1 MTLVVVIT
9 DFIVAV
15 TTMTLGEL
23 KQLNEKLL
31 KQIQGE
37 NFSILFVLG
46 LCCFV
51 ITKGLVLKK
60 KFLWLFRLLSF

>member
-9 DFIVAV
+9 DFVLAV

-31 KQIQGE
+31 KQVQGE

-46 LCCFV
+46 LWCFV
-51 ITKGLVLKK
+51 IKK
-60 KFLWLFRLLSF
+60 RCGFKKETLPFCQLSF

>member
-37 NFSILFVLG
+37 NFSILFVSG
-46 LCCFV
+46 LWCF
-51 ITKGLVLKK
+51 IFNNGLVLKK
-60 KFLWLFRLLSF
+60 KF

>member
-1 MTLVVVIT
+1 MTLAVVIT

-31 KQIQGE
+31 KQIQGK
-37 NFSILFVLG
+37 NFAILFGLG
-46 LCCFV
+46 LLCFV

-60 KFLWLFRLLSF
+60 KF

>member
-1 MTLVVVIT
+1 MIGRSMVVVIT
-9 DFIVAV
+9 YFIVAV

-37 NFSILFVLG
+37 NFSMLFVLG
-46 LCCFV
+46 LWRFIIKNV
-51 ITKGLVLKK
+51 W
-60 KFLWLFRLLSF
+60 F

>member
-1 MTLVVVIT
+1 MTICLEVFVTLEVIM
-9 DFIVAV
+9 DFILTVN
-15 TTMTLGEL
+15 TMTPGEL

-37 NFSILFVLG
+37 NFSVIFVLP

-51 ITKGLVLKK
+51 VNKILFKK
-60 KFLWLFRLLSF
+60 KL

>member
-15 TTMTLGEL
+15 TTMSLGEL

-37 NFSILFVLG
+37 NFSILFVFG
-46 LCCFV
+46 LWCF
-51 ITKGLVLKK
+51 IFKNGLVLKK
-60 KFLWLFRLLSF
+60 KF

>member
-1 MTLVVVIT
+1 MIGRSMVVVIT
-9 DFIVAV
+9 YFIVAV

-37 NFSILFVLG
+37 NFSMLFVLG
-46 LCCFV
+46 LWCFIIKNV
-51 ITKGLVLKK
+51 W
-60 KFLWLFRLLSF
+60 F